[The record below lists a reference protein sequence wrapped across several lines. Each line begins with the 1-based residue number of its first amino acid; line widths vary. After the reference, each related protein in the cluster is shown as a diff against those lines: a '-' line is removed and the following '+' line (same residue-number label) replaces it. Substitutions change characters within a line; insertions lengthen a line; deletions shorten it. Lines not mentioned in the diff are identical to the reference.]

1 MGTNILTSLNITL
14 LGMGLV
20 FLAIILIWILIS
32 GLTAIAAIRK
42 PDPDLSQEHA
52 RKQKAAALAVAQVIA
67 MHRHKQVKTFALPPT
82 AIVSA
87 WQLSLRTNQ
96 MKKSGRFNE

>member
-1 MGTNILTSLNITL
+1 
-14 LGMGLV
+14 MGLV

-32 GLTAIAAIRK
+32 ALTAMGTIRK
-42 PDPDLSQEHA
+42 TEPNLIAEHN
-52 RKQKAAALAVAQVIA
+52 RKQKAAALAVAQAIA
-67 MHRHKQVKTFALPPT
+67 MDQHKQIKTYALPPT

-96 MKKSGRFNE
+96 MKISGRFNE

>member
-1 MGTNILTSLNITL
+1 METDILTSLQITF

-20 FLAIILIWILIS
+20 FLAILLIWILIS
-32 GLTAIAAIRK
+32 GLTAVGTIRK
-42 PDPDLSQEHA
+42 PDPDLSQERG
-52 RKQKAAALAVAQVIA
+52 RKQKAAALAVALVIA
-67 MHRHKQVKTFALPPT
+67 MHRDKQVKTFALPPT

>member
-1 MGTNILTSLNITL
+1 METNILTSLQITL

-32 GLTAIAAIRK
+32 GLTAIGAIRK
-42 PDPDLSQEHA
+42 SAPDLSQEHS

-67 MHRHKQVKTFALPPT
+67 MNQHKHVKTFALPPT

>member
-1 MGTNILTSLNITL
+1 MVQNLLSSLQITII
-14 LGMGLV
+14 GMGLV
-20 FLAIILIWILIS
+20 FLAIILIWFLLT
-32 GLTAIAAIRK
+32 GLTLAGSIHK
-42 PDPDLSQEHA
+42 THPDPSIDHE
-52 RKQKAAALAVAQVIA
+52 RKQKAAALAVAVVIA
-67 MHRHKQVKTFALPPT
+67 LNQDNQEKSFVLPPT